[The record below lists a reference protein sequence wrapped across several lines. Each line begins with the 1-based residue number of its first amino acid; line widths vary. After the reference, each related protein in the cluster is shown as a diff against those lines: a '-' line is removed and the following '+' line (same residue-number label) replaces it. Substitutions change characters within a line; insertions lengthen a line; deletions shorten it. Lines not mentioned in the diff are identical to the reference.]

1 MLIARLNA
9 YPDWSAEVWRFGDVY
24 RVQYEAQ
31 FSDDF
36 DDLDRAVAHARA
48 CIEAGE
54 HKASI
59 TWAAVPGSV

>member
-24 RVQYEAQ
+24 RVRYEAQ

-36 DDLDRAVAHARA
+36 STLDGAVAHARA
-48 CIEAGE
+48 CIETVE
-54 HKASI
+54 HKALI
-59 TWAAVPGSV
+59 TWTAVPGSV